1 MEHLTV
7 EDLLSI
13 AVEIIGVPAVRDVG
27 LLDSAAHRPQASAFG
42 KDAYPTIHEKAAALL
57 EAVVRNHALVDGNK
71 RLGWAAAAVFYDL
84 NGFDL
89 DPPAADE
96 AVEVVVGW
104 PTVTWR
110 WGSFPGAWR
119 AGHRSADEGPL
130 RDHQR

>member
-96 AVEVVVGW
+96 AVEVVVGVADGHLEMGKLSRRLASW
-104 PTVTWR
+104 APQR
-110 WGSFPGAWR
+110 RRGAT
-119 AGHRSADEGPL
+119 P
-130 RDHQR
+130 